1 MEKAGNQVSSNHVP
15 NISGKNISTTLRRIW
30 VDKAMVN
37 GGAFGSKQSI
47 FEALTNSSRETGEGF
62 VSTELALGSVQ

>member
-15 NISGKNISTTLRRIW
+15 NISTTLRRIW
-30 VDKAMVN
+30 VDKAMMN
-37 GGAFGSKQSI
+37 GRAFGSKQSI